1 MRRRYLLVWALL
13 VSVVIAGCG
22 SSNGVIATVNGREIT
37 KKDYD
42 QRYTIVK
49 ASYESQ
55 QGTTIDEKK
64 DEETVKKLHD
74 LAYEDLVVQK
84 LLDEQAAKKGVKVT
98 NKEIQDNVD
107 YIKNVKNQNNA
118 QGFNDFLKQ
127 LGMDEKQLEVI
138 LKEELIYNKMEEKVT
153 AGVKVSDLEVKDYYS
168 KNQKVFEEQGGIQ
181 IYHILVK
188 DAATAREIINKLKAG
203 GDWNKLA
210 SQYSIDDSNKNQG
223 GDLGIVNESIDFVE
237 EFKTAALKLQPGEIT
252 QEPVKTQFGYHI
264 IKAGERKAAGI
275 KSFEEVK
282 DTISTQLIKDKK
294 DKIFNQYIEDLK
306 KKADIKDMRS

>member
-1 MRRRYLLVWALL
+1 MWALL